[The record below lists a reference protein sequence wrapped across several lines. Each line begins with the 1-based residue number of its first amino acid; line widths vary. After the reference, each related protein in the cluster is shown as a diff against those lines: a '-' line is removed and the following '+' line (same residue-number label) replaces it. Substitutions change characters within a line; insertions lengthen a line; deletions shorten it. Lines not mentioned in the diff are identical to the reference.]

1 MNKEIYNQGLLLY
14 NYGISTFS
22 HNPIPKEIILKILY
36 NAISECVKVDGSLCE
51 IKTPAQAKF
60 IIKRTLEIIFK
71 NLPSP
76 GTRYGLILATKLTS
90 QNTQRQLDNKSLVT
104 ADSKD
109 KKKFS
114 FNTYSDLY
122 QLTDDPTLYL
132 YVDLPNADSH
142 PLNKNVKI
150 KYFEKKKDVTNF
162 NLKGV
167 GYQYF
172 YATGN
177 NKKHINNFCGP
188 RIMYFN
194 AKKLYY
200 MQTQGKLISD
210 PTLKKDVK
218 VDVILKFMCLS
229 NDQLICFNRSGM
241 QKNKFLNNFS
251 TVSFESTASA
261 LSLIN
266 DEIQDVD
273 DIPSSLY
280 FGLKVPCNEF
290 DLLDK

>member
-1 MNKEIYNQGLLLY
+1 
-14 NYGISTFS
+14 
-22 HNPIPKEIILKILY
+22 
-36 NAISECVKVDGSLCE
+36 
-51 IKTPAQAKF
+51 
-60 IIKRTLEIIFK
+60 
-71 NLPSP
+71 
-76 GTRYGLILATKLTS
+76 
-90 QNTQRQLDNKSLVT
+90 
-104 ADSKD
+104 
-109 KKKFS
+109 
-114 FNTYSDLY
+114 
-122 QLTDDPTLYL
+122 
-132 YVDLPNADSH
+132 
-142 PLNKNVKI
+142 
-150 KYFEKKKDVTNF
+150 
-162 NLKGV
+162 
-167 GYQYF
+167 
-172 YATGN
+172 
-177 NKKHINNFCGP
+177 
-188 RIMYFN
+188 MYFN